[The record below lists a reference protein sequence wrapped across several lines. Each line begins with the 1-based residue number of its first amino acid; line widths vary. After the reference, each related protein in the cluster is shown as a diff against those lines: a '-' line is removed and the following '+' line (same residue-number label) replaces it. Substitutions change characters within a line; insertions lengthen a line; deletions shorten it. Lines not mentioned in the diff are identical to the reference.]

1 MLEKVFGFLLALLE
15 WEKFLAFMIESVFE
29 IQVFFGKRDAFCHK
43 NRIIYILIFLTAAGL
58 LCFCPYPE
66 KIDATLEGFYYEKN
80 LLKLGASGT
89 IHIHRTH
96 YHYCLREDVFKGGT
110 SF

>member
-1 MLEKVFGFLLALLE
+1 MCLKSGCFLEKG
-15 WEKFLAFMIESVFE
+15 M
-29 IQVFFGKRDAFCHK
+29 RFCHK

-66 KIDATLEGFYYEKN
+66 KIDATLEGFYDEKN
-80 LLKLGASGT
+80 LLKLGAPGT

-110 SF
+110 SFKGETSLGITFLPLDAVN

>member
-1 MLEKVFGFLLALLE
+1 M
-15 WEKFLAFMIESVFE
+15 
-29 IQVFFGKRDAFCHK
+29 RFCHK

-66 KIDATLEGFYYEKN
+66 KIDATLEGFYDKKN
-80 LLKLGASGT
+80 LLNLGAPGT

-96 YHYCLREDVFKGGT
+96 YHYCLREDVFKGGGHHLREKPLLG
-110 SF
+110 